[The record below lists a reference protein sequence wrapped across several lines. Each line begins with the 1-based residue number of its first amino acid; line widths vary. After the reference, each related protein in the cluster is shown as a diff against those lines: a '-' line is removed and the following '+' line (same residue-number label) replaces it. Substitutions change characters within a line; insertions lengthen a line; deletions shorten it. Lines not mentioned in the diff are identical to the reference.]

1 MSLRTRYTPGTPSWI
16 DLSSP
21 DVDASAAFYGALFGW
36 TFTPAE
42 PVEEAGGYG
51 MFTLDGHNVA
61 GMGPKQD
68 PAMPTVWMTYV
79 TTADAEATIAK
90 IQAAGGSVHMPPM
103 AIFDAG
109 SMAVVGDASGAVFA
123 LWQPD
128 QHIGAQLVNAP
139 GALVWNELAARD
151 TTAAPDFY
159 AAVFDWQAD
168 TADMGG
174 GFMYTTWTLPDGAPA
189 GGMIQMPDGV
199 PGEVPA
205 YWATYFGVADTD
217 AAIEQ
222 AVALGAKVVAPAMDI
237 PIGRFAFLMDPQGA
251 VFAVI
256 QMHEW
261 AD

>member
-1 MSLRTRYTPGTPSWI
+1 MSLRTSYAPGTPSWI

-51 MFTLDGHNVA
+51 MFTLDGHRVA

-68 PAMPTVWMTYV
+68 PSMPTVWMTYV
-79 TTADAEATIAK
+79 TTTDLDATIAK
-90 IQAAGGSVHMPPM
+90 AQAAGGGVHLPAM
-103 AIFDAG
+103 AVFDAG
-109 SMAVVGDASGAVFA
+109 SMAIVSDVSGGVLA

-128 QHIGAQLVNAP
+128 QHIGAELVNAP
-139 GALVWNELAARD
+139 GALVWNELNVRD
-151 TTAAPDFY
+151 TAGVADFY
-159 AAVFDWQAD
+159 AAVFGWSAD

-174 GFMYTTWTLPDGAPA
+174 GFMYTTWTLPDGARV
-189 GGMIQMPDGV
+189 GGMLEMPDGAPV
-199 PGEVPA
+199 EVPA

-217 AAIEQ
+217 ATVEQ
-222 AVALGAKVVAPAMDI
+222 AVALGAKVIAPAMDI
-237 PIGRFAFLMDPQGA
+237 PIGRFAYLMDPPGA

-256 QMHEW
+256 QMREW

>member
-1 MSLRTRYTPGTPSWI
+1 MSLRTSYTPGTPSWV

-21 DVDASAAFYGALFGW
+21 DVDASAAFYAALFGW

-68 PAMPTVWMTYV
+68 PSMPTVWMTYV

-90 IQAAGGSVHMPPM
+90 IQAAGGGVHMPPM

-109 SMAVVGDASGAVFA
+109 SMAVVGDASGAAFA

-139 GALVWNELAARD
+139 GALVWNELNVRD
-151 TTAAPDFY
+151 TAGVADFY
-159 AAVFDWQAD
+159 AAAFGWQAD

-174 GFMYTTWTLPDGAPA
+174 GFMYTTWTLPDGPPV
-189 GGMIQMPDGV
+189 GGMIQMPEGA
-199 PGEVPA
+199 PIEVPA
-205 YWATYFGVADTD
+205 FWATYFGVADTD
-217 AAIEQ
+217 ATIEQ
-222 AVALGAKVVAPAMDI
+222 AVGLGAKVIAPAMDI
-237 PIGRFAFLMDPQGA
+237 PIGRFAYLMDPQGA